1 VTPPSVLSKLS
12 EGQRLLD
19 GLGRQRRRGE
29 RIVEPRPEAAIDEQ
43 VHPQQGD
50 EIRERPAEARFQ
62 LQVLQDQERDQ
73 RRPDLNVHR
82 WLTCQRTS

>member
-1 VTPPSVLSKLS
+1 
-12 EGQRLLD
+12 
-19 GLGRQRRRGE
+19 
-29 RIVEPRPEAAIDEQ
+29 
-43 VHPQQGD
+43 
-50 EIRERPAEARFQ
+50 